1 MSFSK
6 LSNTKIRRESAR
18 KLYER
23 EHKKSLV
30 AIKKRKTNAGFC
42 LSLALCSSYGTHT
55 QKKRRRRKGKN
66 IYLSECDVVQE
77 SKDERE
83 KIYYE

>member
-1 MSFSK
+1 MSFSE
-6 LSNTKIRRESAR
+6 LSNTRIRRESAR
-18 KLYER
+18 KSYER

-55 QKKRRRRKGKN
+55 KKRRRRKGKN

-83 KIYYE
+83 KIY